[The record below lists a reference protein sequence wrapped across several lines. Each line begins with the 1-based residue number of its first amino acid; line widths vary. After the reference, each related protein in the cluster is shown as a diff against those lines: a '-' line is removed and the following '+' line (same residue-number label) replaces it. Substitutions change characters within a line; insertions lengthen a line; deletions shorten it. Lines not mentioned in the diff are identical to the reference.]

1 MKEDID
7 KLWADYLN
15 REPLSEQDLQSLE
28 TWMQASP
35 KNREFGEFICKLE
48 SQKDI
53 LKTRTFPKEVWED
66 LSRQRIKRQQRR
78 RLWGIVVSCAAI
90 VTLLVGIYIFMAYNK
105 TVQTPLYPTYGQLLS
120 SHAREAELI
129 LPNGQKYALGERD
142 TTWQTIDGTGSM
154 QTKDRTLIMQAGK
167 AADTTAYYTLNVPY
181 GAEYDLVLPDGSK
194 VYLNAGSVLRYPER
208 FNDTQREVF
217 LTGEAYLEVVHDDR
231 HPFIVQTHDVAIRVL
246 GTTFNINVYPDSKW
260 VKTTLVEGKIEIQCG
275 GRHIEMKPGTQVAYC
290 KETHETTYHPVNT
303 RLYTS
308 WKDGYYDFE
317 NMELEELA
325 QIFTR
330 WYNVQIDFAE
340 PELKNLRFSGRLKR
354 YDSAE
359 ELFEMLDYVHRVTF
373 SIENGRIVIRRK

>member
-53 LKTRTFPKEVWED
+53 LKTRTSPKEVWED

-208 FNDTQREVF
+208 FNDTRREVF
-217 LTGEAYLEVVHDDR
+217 LSGEVYLEVVHNEE
-231 HPFIVQTHDVAIRVL
+231 HPFVVRTRDIAVRVL
-246 GTTFNINVYPDSKW
+246 GTVFNINAYPDNKW
-260 VKTTLVEGKIEIQCG
+260 VKTTLVEGKVETQCG
-275 GRHIEMKPGTQVAYC
+275 DRHITMEPGTQVAYD
-290 KETHETTYHPVNT
+290 KEAHETAYFPVNT
-303 RLYTS
+303 HLYTS

-317 NMELEELA
+317 DMKLEELA

>member
-53 LKTRTFPKEVWED
+53 LKTRTSPKEVWED

-105 TVQTPLYPTYGQLLS
+105 TVQTPLYPTW
-120 SHAREAELI
+120 EAELI

-208 FNDTQREVF
+208 FNDTRREVF
-217 LTGEAYLEVVHDDR
+217 LSGEAYLEVVHNEE
-231 HPFIVQTHDVAIRVL
+231 HPFVVRTRDVAVRVL
-246 GTTFNINVYPDSKW
+246 GTVFNINAYPDNKW
-260 VKTTLVEGKIEIQCG
+260 VKTTLVEGKVETQCG
-275 GRHIEMKPGTQVAYC
+275 DRHITMEPGTQVAYD
-290 KETHETTYHPVNT
+290 KEAHETAYFPVNT
-303 RLYTS
+303 HLYTS

-317 NMELEELA
+317 NMELGELA
-325 QIFTR
+325 QILSR
-330 WYNVQIDFAE
+330 WYDVQIEFAR
-340 PELKNLRFSGRLKR
+340 PELRELRFSGRLKR

-359 ELFEMLDYVHRVTF
+359 TLFKMLDYVHNVTF
-373 SIENGRIVIRRK
+373 TIEKGRIIIWQK

>member
-1 MKEDID
+1 MEENID

-15 REPLSEQDLQSLE
+15 REPLSEQDLQKLQE
-28 TWMQASP
+28 WMQASP
-35 KNREFGEFICKLE
+35 KNQEFGEFIRNLE

-53 LKTRTFPKEVWED
+53 LKTRTSPKEIWAA
-66 LSRQRIKRQQRR
+66 LSRRKIKKQQQK
-78 RLWGIVVSCAAI
+78 RLWKVVASCAAA
-90 VTLLVGIYIFMAYNK
+90 VALFVGVHVFMTHDK
-105 TVQTPLYPTYGQLLS
+105 MVQVPAYPTYEQLLS

-208 FNDTQREVF
+208 FNDTRREVF
-217 LTGEAYLEVVHDDR
+217 LSGEAYLEVVHNEE
-231 HPFIVQTHDVAIRVL
+231 HPFVVRTRDIAVRVL
-246 GTTFNINVYPDSKW
+246 GTIFNINAYPDNKW
-260 VKTTLVEGKIEIQCG
+260 VKTTLVEGKVETQCG
-275 GRHIEMKPGTQVAYC
+275 DRHITMEPGTQVAYD
-290 KETHETTYHPVNT
+290 KEAHETAYFPVNT
-303 RLYTS
+303 HLYTS

-317 NMELEELA
+317 NMELGELA
-325 QIFTR
+325 QILSR
-330 WYNVQIDFAE
+330 WYDVQIEFAR
-340 PELKNLRFSGRLKR
+340 PELRELRFSGRLKR

-359 ELFEMLDYVHRVTF
+359 TLFKMLDYVHNVTF
-373 SIENGRIVIRRK
+373 TIEKGRIIIWQK

>member
-53 LKTRTFPKEVWED
+53 LKTRTSPKEVWED

-129 LPNGQKYALGERD
+129 LPNRQKYTLGEKD
-142 TTWQTIDGTGSM
+142 TTLLAVNGSGEM
-154 QTKDRTLIMQAGK
+154 RIKDHTLIMQASK
-167 AADTTAYYTLNVPY
+167 AADTAAYYTLNVPY

-208 FNDTQREVF
+208 FNDTRREVF
-217 LTGEAYLEVVHDDR
+217 LSGEAYLEVVHNEE
-231 HPFIVQTHDVAIRVL
+231 HPFVVRTRDVAVRVL
-246 GTTFNINVYPDSKW
+246 GTVFNINAYPDNKW
-260 VKTTLVEGKIEIQCG
+260 VKTTLVEGKVETQCG
-275 GRHIEMKPGTQVAYC
+275 DRHITMEPGTQVAYD
-290 KETHETTYHPVNT
+290 KEAHETAYFPVNT
-303 RLYTS
+303 HLYTS

-317 NMELEELA
+317 NMELGELA
-325 QIFTR
+325 QILSR
-330 WYNVQIDFAE
+330 WYDVQIEFAR
-340 PELKNLRFSGRLKR
+340 PELRELRFSGRLKR

-359 ELFEMLDYVHRVTF
+359 TLFKMLDYVHNVTF
-373 SIENGRIVIRRK
+373 TIEKGRIIIWQK

>member
-53 LKTRTFPKEVWED
+53 LKTRTSPKAVWED

-142 TTWQTIDGTGSM
+142 TT
-154 QTKDRTLIMQAGK
+154 
-167 AADTTAYYTLNVPY
+167 AYYTLNVPY

-208 FNDTQREVF
+208 FNDTRREVF
-217 LTGEAYLEVVHDDR
+217 LSGEAYLEVVHNEE
-231 HPFIVQTHDVAIRVL
+231 HPFVVRTRDIAVRVL
-246 GTTFNINVYPDSKW
+246 GTVFNINAYPDNKW
-260 VKTTLVEGKIEIQCG
+260 VKTTLVEGKVETQCG
-275 GRHIEMKPGTQVAYC
+275 DRHITMEPGTQVAYD
-290 KETHETTYHPVNT
+290 KEAHETAYFPVNT
-303 RLYTS
+303 HLYTS

-317 NMELEELA
+317 NMELGELA
-325 QIFTR
+325 QILSR
-330 WYNVQIDFAE
+330 WYDVQIEFAR
-340 PELKNLRFSGRLKR
+340 PELRELRFSGRLKR

-359 ELFEMLDYVHRVTF
+359 TLFKMLDYVHNVTF
-373 SIENGRIVIRRK
+373 TIEKGRIIIWQK

>member
-1 MKEDID
+1 MEENID

-15 REPLSEQDLQSLE
+15 REPLSEQDLQKLQE
-28 TWMQASP
+28 WMQASP
-35 KNREFGEFICKLE
+35 KNQEFGEFICKLE

-53 LKTRTFPKEVWED
+53 LKTRTSPKEVWED

-208 FNDTQREVF
+208 FNDTRREVF
-217 LTGEAYLEVVHDDR
+217 LSGEAYLEVVHNEE
-231 HPFIVQTHDVAIRVL
+231 HPFVVRTRDIAVRVL
-246 GTTFNINVYPDSKW
+246 GTIFNVNAYPEGKW
-260 VKTTLVEGKIEIQCG
+260 VRTTLVEGKVEARCG
-275 GRHIEMKPGTQVAYC
+275 DRHITMRPGTQVAYD
-290 KETHETTYHPVNT
+290 KSTHETGYFPVDT

-317 NMELEELA
+317 DMELEELA

>member
-1 MKEDID
+1 MEENID

-15 REPLSEQDLQSLE
+15 REPLSQQDLQKLQE
-28 TWMQASP
+28 WMQASP
-35 KNREFGEFICKLE
+35 KNQEFGEFICKLE

-53 LKTRTFPKEVWED
+53 LKTRTSPKEVWED

-194 VYLNAGSVLRYPER
+194 VYLNAGSVLR
-208 FNDTQREVF
+208 
-217 LTGEAYLEVVHDDR
+217 
-231 HPFIVQTHDVAIRVL
+231 
-246 GTTFNINVYPDSKW
+246 
-260 VKTTLVEGKIEIQCG
+260 
-275 GRHIEMKPGTQVAYC
+275 
-290 KETHETTYHPVNT
+290 
-303 RLYTS
+303 
-308 WKDGYYDFE
+308 
-317 NMELEELA
+317 
-325 QIFTR
+325 
-330 WYNVQIDFAE
+330 
-340 PELKNLRFSGRLKR
+340 
-354 YDSAE
+354 
-359 ELFEMLDYVHRVTF
+359 
-373 SIENGRIVIRRK
+373 

>member
-53 LKTRTFPKEVWED
+53 LKTRTSPKEVWED

-208 FNDTQREVF
+208 FNDTRREVF
-217 LTGEAYLEVVHDDR
+217 LSGEAYLEVVHNEE
-231 HPFIVQTHDVAIRVL
+231 HPFVVRTRDVAVRVL
-246 GTTFNINVYPDSKW
+246 GTVFNINAYPDNKW

>member
-35 KNREFGEFICKLE
+35 KNQEFGEFICKLE

-53 LKTRTFPKEVWED
+53 LKTRTSPKEVWED

-90 VTLLVGIYIFMAYNK
+90 VILLVGIYIFMAYNK

-208 FNDTQREVF
+208 FNDTRREVF
-217 LTGEAYLEVVHDDR
+217 LSGEAYLEVVHNEE
-231 HPFIVQTHDVAIRVL
+231 HPFVVRTRDIAVRVL
-246 GTTFNINVYPDSKW
+246 GTIFNINAYPDNKW
-260 VKTTLVEGKIEIQCG
+260 VKTTLVEGKVETQCG
-275 GRHIEMKPGTQVAYC
+275 DRHITMEPGTQVAYD
-290 KETHETTYHPVNT
+290 KEAHETAYFPVNT
-303 RLYTS
+303 HLYTS

-317 NMELEELA
+317 NMELGELA
-325 QIFTR
+325 QILSR
-330 WYNVQIDFAE
+330 WYDVQIVFAR
-340 PELKNLRFSGRLKR
+340 PELRELRFSGRLKR

-359 ELFEMLDYVHRVTF
+359 TLFKMLDYVHNVTF
-373 SIENGRIVIRRK
+373 TIEKGRIIIWQK

>member
-1 MKEDID
+1 
-7 KLWADYLN
+7 
-15 REPLSEQDLQSLE
+15 
-28 TWMQASP
+28 
-35 KNREFGEFICKLE
+35 
-48 SQKDI
+48 
-53 LKTRTFPKEVWED
+53 
-66 LSRQRIKRQQRR
+66 
-78 RLWGIVVSCAAI
+78 
-90 VTLLVGIYIFMAYNK
+90 MAYNK

-208 FNDTQREVF
+208 FNDTRREVF

-340 PELKNLRFSGRLKR
+340 PELKTLRFSGRLKR
-354 YDSAE
+354 YESAE

-373 SIENGRIVIRRK
+373 SIENERIVIRRK

>member
-1 MKEDID
+1 MEENID

-15 REPLSEQDLQSLE
+15 REPLSEQDLQKLQE
-28 TWMQASP
+28 WMQASP
-35 KNREFGEFICKLE
+35 KNQEFGEFICKLE

-53 LKTRTFPKEVWED
+53 LKTRTSPKEVWED

-208 FNDTQREVF
+208 FNDTRREVF
-217 LTGEAYLEVVHDDR
+217 LSGEAYLEVVHNEE
-231 HPFIVQTHDVAIRVL
+231 HPFVVRTRDIAVRVL
-246 GTTFNINVYPDSKW
+246 GTIFNINAYPDNKW
-260 VKTTLVEGKIEIQCG
+260 VKTTLVEGKVETQCG
-275 GRHIEMKPGTQVAYC
+275 DRHITMEPGTQVAYD
-290 KETHETTYHPVNT
+290 KEAHETAYFPVNT
-303 RLYTS
+303 HLYTS

-317 NMELEELA
+317 NMELGELA

-340 PELKNLRFSGRLKR
+340 PELKTLRFSGRLKR
-354 YDSAE
+354 YESAE

-373 SIENGRIVIRRK
+373 SIENERIVIRRK

>member
-1 MKEDID
+1 MEENID

-15 REPLSEQDLQSLE
+15 REPLSEQDLQKLQE
-28 TWMQASP
+28 WMQASP
-35 KNREFGEFICKLE
+35 KNQEFGEFIRNLE

-53 LKTRTFPKEVWED
+53 LKTRTSPKEIWAA
-66 LSRQRIKRQQRR
+66 LSRRKIKKQQQK
-78 RLWGIVVSCAAI
+78 RLWKVVASCAAA
-90 VTLLVGIYIFMAYNK
+90 VALFVGVHVFMTHDKMVQVPAY
-105 TVQTPLYPTYGQLLS
+105 QTYERLLS

-129 LPNGQKYALGERD
+129 LPNRQKYTLGEKD
-142 TTWQTIDGTGSM
+142 TTLLAVNGSGEM
-154 QTKDRTLIMQAGK
+154 RIKDRTLIMQASK
-167 AADTTAYYTLNVPY
+167 AADTAAYYTLNVPY
-181 GAEYDLVLPDGSK
+181 GAEYDLILPDGTK

-340 PELKNLRFSGRLKR
+340 PELKTLRFSGRLKR
-354 YDSAE
+354 YESAE

-373 SIENGRIVIRRK
+373 SIENERIVIRRK

>member
-53 LKTRTFPKEVWED
+53 LKTRTSPKEVWED

-208 FNDTQREVF
+208 FNDTRREVF
-217 LTGEAYLEVVHDDR
+217 LSGEAYLEVVHNEE
-231 HPFIVQTHDVAIRVL
+231 HPFVVRTRDIAVRVL
-246 GTTFNINVYPDSKW
+246 GTIFNINAYPDNKW

-325 QIFTR
+325 QILSR
-330 WYNVQIDFAE
+330 WYDVQIEFAR
-340 PELKNLRFSGRLKR
+340 PELRELRFSGRLKR

-359 ELFEMLDYVHRVTF
+359 TLFKMLDYVHNVTF
-373 SIENGRIVIRRK
+373 TIEKGRIIIWQK

>member
-1 MKEDID
+1 MEENID

-15 REPLSEQDLQSLE
+15 REPLSEQDLQKLQE
-28 TWMQASP
+28 WMQASP
-35 KNREFGEFICKLE
+35 KNQEFGEFIRNLE

-53 LKTRTFPKEVWED
+53 LKTRTSPKEIWAA
-66 LSRQRIKRQQRR
+66 LSRRKIKKQQQK
-78 RLWGIVVSCAAI
+78 RLWKVVASCAAA
-90 VTLLVGIYIFMAYNK
+90 VALFVGVHVFMTHDK
-105 TVQTPLYPTYGQLLS
+105 MVQVPAYPTYEQLLS

-208 FNDTQREVF
+208 FNDTRREVF
-217 LTGEAYLEVVHDDR
+217 LSGEAYLEVVHNEE
-231 HPFIVQTHDVAIRVL
+231 HPFVVRTRDIAVRVL
-246 GTTFNINVYPDSKW
+246 GTVFNINAYPDNKW
-260 VKTTLVEGKIEIQCG
+260 VKTTLVEGKVETQCG
-275 GRHIEMKPGTQVAYC
+275 DRHITMEPGTQVAYD
-290 KETHETTYHPVNT
+290 KEAHETAYFPVNT
-303 RLYTS
+303 HLYTS

-317 NMELEELA
+317 NMELGELA
-325 QIFTR
+325 QILSR
-330 WYNVQIDFAE
+330 WYDVQIEFAR
-340 PELKNLRFSGRLKR
+340 PELRELRFSGRLKR

-359 ELFEMLDYVHRVTF
+359 TLFKMLDYVHNVTF
-373 SIENGRIVIRRK
+373 TIEKGRIIIWQK

>member
-1 MKEDID
+1 MEENID

-15 REPLSEQDLQSLE
+15 REPLSEQDLQKLQE
-28 TWMQASP
+28 WMQASP
-35 KNREFGEFICKLE
+35 KNQEFGEFIRNLE

-53 LKTRTFPKEVWED
+53 LKTRTSPKEIWAA
-66 LSRQRIKRQQRR
+66 LSRRKIKKQQQK
-78 RLWGIVVSCAAI
+78 RLWKVVVSCAAA
-90 VTLLVGIYIFMAYNK
+90 VALFVGVHVFMTHDK
-105 TVQTPLYPTYGQLLS
+105 MVQVPAYPTYEQLLS

-208 FNDTQREVF
+208 FNDTRREVF
-217 LTGEAYLEVVHDDR
+217 LSGEAYLEVVHNEE
-231 HPFIVQTHDVAIRVL
+231 HPFVVRTRDVAVRVL
-246 GTTFNINVYPDSKW
+246 GTVFNINAYPDNKW
-260 VKTTLVEGKIEIQCG
+260 VKTTLVEGKVETQCG
-275 GRHIEMKPGTQVAYC
+275 DRHITMEPGTQVAYD
-290 KETHETTYHPVNT
+290 KEAHETAYFPVNT
-303 RLYTS
+303 HLYTS

-317 NMELEELA
+317 NMELGELA
-325 QIFTR
+325 QILSR
-330 WYNVQIDFAE
+330 WYDVQIEFAR
-340 PELKNLRFSGRLKR
+340 PELRELRFSGRLKR

-359 ELFEMLDYVHRVTF
+359 TLFKMLDYVHNVTF
-373 SIENGRIVIRRK
+373 TIEKGRIIIWQK